1 VDQRA
6 CVNLPAWPLQI
17 LFRSHPDWQNQP
29 AVVVDR
35 DKPQGVILWS
45 NERAR
50 KFRILPGMRYA
61 AGLALERELRA
72 GVVPDNQITREV
84 NRLTR
89 RLGNFTSG
97 VEPCPR
103 EPGIFW
109 LNANGLS
116 HLFPSFE
123 AWATAIRQDLNQ
135 AGFRAFVS
143 VGFTRF
149 GSYAAAKA
157 STRNII
163 FQNAE
168 QEQNYLRAVAIEHLG
183 FTPSLR
189 DKLAKL
195 GITTVGGF
203 MDLPAA
209 GIRRR
214 FGVDAQELHR
224 QAVGEGWS
232 PVKAKIILEP
242 VRETALFEYAETNF
256 DRLETNLQ
264 PMVRAILSKFSE
276 RREAVSKLRFS
287 LTLDDGSIRDEQ
299 LSPATPTR
307 DEKQLLALLRL
318 RIESLSFTSG
328 VVEMKIQGAGV
339 PESQQ
344 QPELFRQ
351 SASRNLEEAHRAFA
365 RICAELGNDAV
376 VYARLTEGH
385 LPEGCFE
392 WKPFTHLSS
401 PDPAQTTEPPLVRR
415 IYSSPVA
422 LPARS
427 RPEPDGWLIT
437 GGADGPVE
445 EVIGPHVISG
455 GWWRREIDR
464 AYYYVRTRSGRWLW
478 IYRDQQRK
486 RWHLQGE
493 VE

>member
-1 VDQRA
+1 MDQRA
-6 CVNLPAWPLQI
+6 CVNLPELPLQI
-17 LFRSHPDWQNQP
+17 LFRSHPDWKNQP

-35 DKPQGVILWS
+35 DKPQGVVLWS

-50 KFRILPGMRYA
+50 TFRILPGMRYA
-61 AGLALERELRA
+61 AGLALARELRA
-72 GVVPDNQITREV
+72 SVVPEELIQREV

-89 RLGNFTSG
+89 RLNNFTSG

-116 HLFPSFE
+116 HLFPSFQT
-123 AWATAIRQDLNQ
+123 WATAIRQDLND

-149 GSYAAAKA
+149 GSYAVAKS

-163 FQNAE
+163 FQNAG
-168 QEQNYLRAVAIEHLG
+168 QEQKHLRAIAIEHLG
-183 FTPSLR
+183 FAPSLR

-195 GITTVGGF
+195 GVRTVGSF
-203 MDLPAA
+203 MDLPSD

-214 FGVDAQELHR
+214 FGVDAQELHH

-232 PVKAKIILEP
+232 PVKAELILEP
-242 VRETALFEYAETNF
+242 VRKGRLFEYAETNF
-256 DRLETNLQ
+256 DRLENNLQ
-264 PMVRAILSKFSE
+264 PMVRSILSKFAE

-287 LTLDDGSIRDEQ
+287 LTLDDGTKRDEQ

-307 DEKQLLALLRL
+307 DEKQLLSLLRL
-318 RIESLSFTSG
+318 RIESLSFSSG

-344 QPELFRQ
+344 QSELFRQ

-365 RICAELGNDAV
+365 RIRAELGNNAV

-385 LPEGCFE
+385 LPEACFE
-392 WKPFTHLSS
+392 WKPFSEITA
-401 PDPAQTTEPPLVRR
+401 PQPTQTTEPPLVRR
-415 IYSSPVA
+415 ICSPTIA
-422 LPARS
+422 LPSRS
-427 RPEPDGWLIT
+427 RHEPDGWMIA
-437 GGADGPVE
+437 GGAEGPVE
-445 EVIGPHVISG
+445 EVIGPHIISG
-455 GWWRREIDR
+455 GWWRREIER

-478 IYRDQQRK
+478 VYRDQNRK
-486 RWHLQGE
+486 RWFLQGE